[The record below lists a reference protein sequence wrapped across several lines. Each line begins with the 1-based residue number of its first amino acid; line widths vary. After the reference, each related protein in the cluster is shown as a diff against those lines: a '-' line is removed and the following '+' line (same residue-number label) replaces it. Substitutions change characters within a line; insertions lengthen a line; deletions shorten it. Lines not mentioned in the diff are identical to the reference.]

1 MVQLCLHHILGDKV
15 GGDGIVVLLPLGDK
29 LLLVVRTT
37 KVADNLLPKGGKEPR
52 NCTPR
57 ETFPADGLSY

>member
-1 MVQLCLHHILGDKV
+1 MMQLCLHHILRDEV

-37 KVADNLLPKGGKEPR
+37 KVADNLLPKE
-52 NCTPR
+52 
-57 ETFPADGLSY
+57 

>member
-1 MVQLCLHHILGDKV
+1 M

-37 KVADNLLPKGGKEPR
+37 KVADNLLPKGRKEPG
-52 NCTPR
+52 NCTPQ
-57 ETFPADGLSY
+57 ETFPAGSLSY

>member
-1 MVQLCLHHILGDKV
+1 M

-37 KVADNLLPKGGKEPR
+37 KVADNLLPKRRKETG
-52 NCTPR
+52 NGILYST
-57 ETFPADGLSY
+57 ENFSADSLGY